1 MVKAAT
7 VYDVAAHAGVSIATV
22 SMAFRRP
29 DRVKQSTRDVVFASA
44 RALHYVPSASARGLA
59 DGRTGVLGLFSF
71 DYLLPTPAP
80 SPPSGRPAA
89 TPANDPAPVDGL
101 ASAPTGGGL
110 TTAPPNG
117 LTTTPPNSPT
127 TAPPNGLTTAPPN
140 GLISAPT
147 NGLISASS
155 SGGPVA
161 FVREDPDEW
170 CREFPLYVDEIQR
183 GMELACRQHD
193 YALLIG
199 GPSRAGGTD
208 TVTDI
213 AGHVD
218 GLAVF
223 PQTLPPGVLEHIAAR
238 IPVVAVSE
246 PPHNDR
252 LSHVT
257 VDNRAGMRAITEHLI
272 REHGR
277 RDLLFVGGLNP
288 AEGRDRFAGFRE
300 ALRGAGL
307 RVPRKPL
314 VPRTYATKTGRA
326 AVTLPDDLPMP
337 EAFVCAT
344 DDVALDV
351 MDVLRARGVRVPAD
365 VAVTGFDGVVAG
377 RVVRPALTTVRQPLV
392 EMGRLVVDV
401 LRGHIAD
408 PARPPDYCQLP
419 VQVILRESCGCPPRR
434 APVPS
439 RMS

>member
-1 MVKAAT
+1 
-7 VYDVAAHAGVSIATV
+7 
-22 SMAFRRP
+22 
-29 DRVKQSTRDVVFASA
+29 
-44 RALHYVPSASARGLA
+44 LA

-71 DYLLPTPAP
+71 DYLLPTPATSPASGGPASVPTNGPAPAAAADGQITAP
-80 SPPSGRPAA
+80 SPGSI
-89 TPANDPAPVDGL
+89 
-101 ASAPTGGGL
+101 SAP
-110 TTAPPNG
+110 
-117 LTTTPPNSPT
+117 SPGS
-127 TAPPNGLTTAPPN
+127 A
-140 GLISAPT
+140 SAPT
-147 NGLISASS
+147 NGLIAAPST
-155 SGGPVA
+155 GGPVT

-272 REHGR
+272 RDHGR

-288 AEGRDRFAGFRE
+288 AEGRDRFTGFKD
-300 ALRGAGL
+300 ALRAAGL
-307 RVPRKPL
+307 RVPRQPL
-314 VPRTYATKTGRA
+314 VPQTYATTTGRA

-344 DDVALDV
+344 DDVALDI
-351 MDVLRARGVRVPAD
+351 MDVLRRRGVRVPAD

-377 RVVRPALTTVRQPLV
+377 RVVRPALTTVRQPLA

-408 PARPPDYCQLP
+408 PARPPDYCELP

-434 APVPS
+434 PA
-439 RMS
+439 